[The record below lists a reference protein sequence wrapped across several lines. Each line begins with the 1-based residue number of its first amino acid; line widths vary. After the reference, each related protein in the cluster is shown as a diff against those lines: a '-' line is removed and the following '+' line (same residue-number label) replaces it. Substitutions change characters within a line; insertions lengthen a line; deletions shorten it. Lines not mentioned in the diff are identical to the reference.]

1 MDKEITVRLFSA
13 SACSGSCCACSPNP
27 DMAAFE
33 KAAEK
38 LTGKFGDGQL
48 RFEAYSSADA
58 KKFPF
63 LRAAGK
69 AKLPVLAVNERIVA
83 QGKFPAFS
91 ELEKEVGRLLKKVK

>member
-1 MDKEITVRLFSA
+1 MGKEIVVRLFST

-27 DMAAFE
+27 DMVAFE

-38 LTGKFGDGQL
+38 LVEKFGDGQL
-48 RFEAYSSADA
+48 RFEAYGSADA

-69 AKLPVLAVNERIVA
+69 IQLPVLAINEKIVA
-83 QGKFPAFS
+83 QGKFPAVS